1 MSSRTSHTSTSTSTS
16 ISRVATMA
24 PSTMPPAPPGFYN
37 PPGTQMFI
45 PQDASKRESP
55 SSAPGSSDGDGGGG
69 DGGDGDKTLLVTTGA
84 TAPFPELVDAAL
96 SHDFLRSL
104 RAHGITRLA
113 LQAGAYHSS
122 PRFRTLLA
130 AAADSDA
137 GVRIDAFDFAADLAR
152 DHICRAHVV
161 VSHAGAGSV
170 LDALRWDRPLVVVE
184 NRGLMGAHQR
194 ELVDELRDYLVEGS
208 LEEDAGLQKAVARA
222 IRRKAAAAAAA
233 HKSFPPSGSGQLVAV
248 LEEELGVMK
257 EG

>member
-55 SSAPGSSDGDGGGG
+55 SSAPGSS
-69 DGGDGDKTLLVTTGA
+69 DGDKTLLVTTGA

>member
-1 MSSRTSHTSTSTSTS
+1 
-16 ISRVATMA
+16 
-24 PSTMPPAPPGFYN
+24 MPPAPPGFYN

-45 PQDASKRESP
+45 PQPASKRESP
-55 SSAPGSSDGDGGGG
+55 SSAPGSSDDDDDAGS
-69 DGGDGDKTLLVTTGA
+69 DKTLLVTTGA
-84 TAPFPELVDAAL
+84 TAPFPALVDAVL
-96 SHDFLRSL
+96 SRDFLRSL

-122 PRFRTLLA
+122 PQFRTLLA
-130 AAADSDA
+130 AAVAADE

-184 NRGLMGAHQR
+184 NRGLMGSHQR

-208 LEEDAGLQKAVARA
+208 LEEDGGLQKAVARA
-222 IRRKAAAAAAA
+222 ILRKTAAPAAAR
-233 HKSFPPSGSGQLVAV
+233 KPFPPSGSGRLVAV